1 MALESLLESLY
12 KQDPIIG
19 ETEKTAES
27 VLLAGLKSSNQTVS
41 ENPYAS
47 FSDADLLKLAQDV
60 LGEETVEDDS
70 SEEAQE
76 VSEPETAE
84 DSTKEA
90 SADEAELEKIAWD
103 VLAGQVMAHSCVHEF
118 GAIKIALA
126 NGVCRVCKA
135 NQLDVDG
142 SSICSACTSS
152 DD

>member
-12 KQDPIIG
+12 KQDPIIR

-60 LGEETVEDDS
+60 LGEETVVEDVQDDVV
-70 SEEAQE
+70 SEET
-76 VSEPETAE
+76 VE
-84 DSTKEA
+84 DATKEA
-90 SADEAELEKIAWD
+90 SADDAELEKIAWD
-103 VLAGQVMAHSCVHEF
+103 MLAGQVMAHSCVHEF

-126 NGVCRVCKA
+126 NGVCRVCKE